1 MAHALGN
8 PHLTTKSHRHPS
20 FQLRSKCGVLPMF
33 ISATSCKYLL
43 RRISENKHTHTHSTY
58 TLYIYIYLYIYNTYI
73 NYPDPSFVI
82 MDHIGSWIPMLS
94 SHRLRR
100 GAFDSLISDL
110 HASNLERR
118 ARSSITRESRVPGHK
133 KKAPTG
139 GGWRGHPPRKPIG

>member
-58 TLYIYIYLYIYNTYI
+58 TLYIYIYLYIIHISTTQTHPLLSWI
-73 NYPDPSFVI
+73 ILDHGSQCCHLIGWGVEPSIVSFQTCTPRTWSAGPDPPSP
-82 MDHIGSWIPMLS
+82 G
-94 SHRLRR
+94 
-100 GAFDSLISDL
+100 
-110 HASNLERR
+110 
-118 ARSSITRESRVPGHK
+118 RVVCLATKKRPPLVVAGGVTLPGNQ
-133 KKAPTG
+133 
-139 GGWRGHPPRKPIG
+139 